1 MPSDMKEL
9 PIRSSC
15 AAVLAD
21 KLEQPALDNRSYR
34 VIQLSNKLEALI
46 VHDPDTDKASA
57 ALDVHVGNFSDRDD
71 LQVSLPLPLPIV
83 IDIRPGADSGV
94 LRYTALSTHP
104 VDLTGAGRGWWV
116 SMTDG

>member
-1 MPSDMKEL
+1 MNEL
-9 PIRSSC
+9 PIRSGS

-57 ALDVHVGNFSDRDD
+57 ALDVHVGNFLDRDD
-71 LQVSLPLPLPIV
+71 LQVSLPLPPPIV
-83 IDIRPGADSGV
+83 IGLRPGAASGV
-94 LRYTALSTHP
+94 LRYTALSAHL
-104 VDLTGAGRGWWV
+104 VDLMGAGRE
-116 SMTDG
+116 

>member
-1 MPSDMKEL
+1 MKEL

-71 LQVSLPLPLPIV
+71 LQVSLPLPSLLLLIYVPVPIRV
-83 IDIRPGADSGV
+83 PFVTRLF
-94 LRYTALSTHP
+94 LRIP
-104 VDLTGAGRGWWV
+104 
-116 SMTDG
+116 